1 MTILLPFNEASQW
14 LRGSLHC
21 HSTNSD
27 GEVPP
32 EQVAARYKAEG
43 YDFICV
49 TDHFRPEFNY
59 PITDLSVFND
69 DVFLTIPSAELH
81 IMATSYGKLWHL
93 TANGL
98 PGNFQPPMTDET
110 PAQYAQRAA
119 DAGAFVSIVH
129 PSWYQLTLEDAE
141 TITCAHAV
149 EVWNAGCQIMH
160 SRGDGAYLLDGL
172 LDRGRHLLC
181 TAVDDMHG
189 HLPDFALAWVMVKS
203 LERSQAAILSALKR
217 GAFYSSEG
225 PEIKHMALNGRK
237 LVMHTSAAS
246 TILVNGQGYTNA
258 FKTGVNITHTEI
270 DLSDFDSPWFR
281 VIVTARD
288 GRHAWSNPY
297 WFEDIEAQ

>member
-1 MTILLPFNEASQW
+1 MTILLPFNEAGQW

-110 PAQYAQRAA
+110 PAQY
-119 DAGAFVSIVH
+119 
-129 PSWYQLTLEDAE
+129 PE
-141 TITCAHAV
+141 
-149 EVWNAGCQIMH
+149 
-160 SRGDGAYLLDGL
+160 
-172 LDRGRHLLC
+172 
-181 TAVDDMHG
+181 
-189 HLPDFALAWVMVKS
+189 LPDS
-203 LERSQAAILSALKR
+203 
-217 GAFYSSEG
+217 
-225 PEIKHMALNGRK
+225 
-237 LVMHTSAAS
+237 
-246 TILVNGQGYTNA
+246 
-258 FKTGVNITHTEI
+258 
-270 DLSDFDSPWFR
+270 
-281 VIVTARD
+281 
-288 GRHAWSNPY
+288 
-297 WFEDIEAQ
+297 

>member
-1 MTILLPFNEASQW
+1 MEC
-14 LRGSLHC
+14 R
-21 HSTNSD
+21 
-27 GEVPP
+27 
-32 EQVAARYKAEG
+32 
-43 YDFICV
+43 
-49 TDHFRPEFNY
+49 
-59 PITDLSVFND
+59 LSNH
-69 DVFLTIPSAELH
+69 A
-81 IMATSYGKLWHL
+81 
-93 TANGL
+93 
-98 PGNFQPPMTDET
+98 QP
-110 PAQYAQRAA
+110 R
-119 DAGAFVSIVH
+119 
-129 PSWYQLTLEDAE
+129 
-141 TITCAHAV
+141 
-149 EVWNAGCQIMH
+149 
-160 SRGDGAYLLDGL
+160 RRRYLLDGL

>member
-1 MTILLPFNEASQW
+1 MTILLPFNEAGQW

-149 EVWNAGCQIMH
+149 EVWNAGCQ
-160 SRGDGAYLLDGL
+160 S
-172 LDRGRHLLC
+172 C
-181 TAVDDMHG
+181 TAAAT
-189 HLPDFALAWVMVKS
+189 ALIFWTACS
-203 LERSQAAILSALKR
+203 IEAAICFARQL
-217 GAFYSSEG
+217 
-225 PEIKHMALNGRK
+225 
-237 LVMHTSAAS
+237 
-246 TILVNGQGYTNA
+246 TICT
-258 FKTGVNITHTEI
+258 
-270 DLSDFDSPWFR
+270 
-281 VIVTARD
+281 
-288 GRHAWSNPY
+288 
-297 WFEDIEAQ
+297 DICLTLRSHGSW

>member
-1 MTILLPFNEASQW
+1 MTILLPFNEAGQW

-172 LDRGRHLLC
+172 LDRGRH
-181 TAVDDMHG
+181 
-189 HLPDFALAWVMVKS
+189 S
-203 LERSQAAILSALKR
+203 L
-217 GAFYSSEG
+217 
-225 PEIKHMALNGRK
+225 
-237 LVMHTSAAS
+237 V
-246 TILVNGQGYTNA
+246 
-258 FKTGVNITHTEI
+258 
-270 DLSDFDSPWFR
+270 
-281 VIVTARD
+281 
-288 GRHAWSNPY
+288 
-297 WFEDIEAQ
+297 

>member
-1 MTILLPFNEASQW
+1 MTILLPFNEAGQW

-141 TITCAHAV
+141 TIT
-149 EVWNAGCQIMH
+149 
-160 SRGDGAYLLDGL
+160 
-172 LDRGRHLLC
+172 
-181 TAVDDMHG
+181 
-189 HLPDFALAWVMVKS
+189 
-203 LERSQAAILSALKR
+203 
-217 GAFYSSEG
+217 
-225 PEIKHMALNGRK
+225 
-237 LVMHTSAAS
+237 
-246 TILVNGQGYTNA
+246 
-258 FKTGVNITHTEI
+258 
-270 DLSDFDSPWFR
+270 
-281 VIVTARD
+281 
-288 GRHAWSNPY
+288 
-297 WFEDIEAQ
+297 